1 MPRPKQPLIR
11 PAEAVVVALA
21 VIDRD
26 GLNGFNIRKLACE
39 LGVNPSSLYYH
50 FHDKNEIL
58 NRVCRLVLDEGR
70 VIAPLRVQASWQ
82 DYVKKSVTRYRR
94 ALMAHPNV
102 APLMTPTGPLGRFSD
117 SIAHRGITV
126 LLEQG
131 VPAEYTYAIVD
142 SINSLAYGSA
152 MLNPLTPEE
161 GQQISA
167 AKSESALPDE
177 VIRSVPNSPDRVF
190 EMQIDA
196 LLEGWTATL
205 ERAQTQ
211 ARSSARKRTTPRNR
225 SR

>member
-11 PAEAVVVALA
+11 PAVVVVVALA

-26 GLNGFNIRKLACE
+26 GLSGFNIRKLACE

-50 FHDKNEIL
+50 FPDKNEIL

-94 ALMAHPNV
+94 ALVAHPNV
-102 APLMTPTGPLGRFSD
+102 APLMTPSGPRRFSD
-117 SIAHRGITV
+117 SIVHRGITV

-131 VPAEYTYAIVD
+131 VAAEYTYAIVD
-142 SINSLAYGSA
+142 SISSLAYGSA
-152 MLNPLTPEE
+152 MLNPLSPEDA
-161 GQQISA
+161 QQISA
-167 AKSESALPDE
+167 AKSEPALPDR
-177 VIRSVPNSPDRVF
+177 VIRSSPNSPGGVF

-205 ERAQTQ
+205 ERAQKQ